1 MDRRE
6 KLGRRLVMSATGVGL
21 TGVGV
26 GVLQATR
33 LGVDPYTSFVSGFQN
48 LMHLPYS
55 VTYWIVTACLLV
67 TAFIFGR
74 RLLYIATVL
83 NLVFL
88 GLIADGVRFLL
99 EPVLDGAQLPLR
111 LVFLVIGLLILG
123 FSAALYYTAD
133 LGVSAYDAQAL
144 MLHQNIVRR
153 GPFRYC
159 RIFTDAV
166 CTAVGFVLH
175 ADIGIATLI
184 TALFMGPLIDL
195 FTKTVALPL
204 LGIKEDNV

>member
-26 GVLQATR
+26 GILQTTR

-67 TAFIFGR
+67 VAFIFGH

-88 GLIADGVRFLL
+88 GLIADGIRFLL
-99 EPVLDGAQLPLR
+99 DPVLDGAQLALR

-159 RIFTDAV
+159 RIVTDAV

-175 ADIGIATLI
+175 ANIGIATLI

-204 LGIKEDNV
+204 LGIKKDSL

>member
-1 MDRRE
+1 
-6 KLGRRLVMSATGVGL
+6 MSATGVGL